1 MSLLLLLYLHLKC
14 LMAYI
19 PAGGL
24 RRRPDHGRVALAGEA
39 SVGVDA
45 VRVGAAHAGRTG
57 TLVDVHAERA
67 LSELEKE

>member
-1 MSLLLLLYLHLKC
+1 MPDGV
-14 LMAYI
+14 

-57 TLVDVHAERA
+57 ALVHVHTERA
-67 LSELEKE
+67 LSEYLKK